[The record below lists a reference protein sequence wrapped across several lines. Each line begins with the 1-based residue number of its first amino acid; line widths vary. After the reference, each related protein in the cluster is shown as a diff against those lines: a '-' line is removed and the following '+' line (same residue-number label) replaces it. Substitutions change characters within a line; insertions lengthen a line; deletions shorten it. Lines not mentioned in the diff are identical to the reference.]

1 MTSTIAEPVYWSPL
15 RKLALRF
22 FLLFFIQYIIFNPNG
37 VLPNIDILYE
47 IYIEPIHKLIVWFSA
62 HVLHLG
68 EPITIFTNG
77 SGDTTYDYVLLLF
90 IVITAVIGGIIWT
103 LVDRKAR
110 NYNNLFYWLTV
121 IVRYYVAITMVTY
134 GCVKIIKLQFPGP
147 SPDRLLQPFG
157 NASPMGLAWTYMGY
171 STGFNYFTGMAELS
185 CGLLLFFR
193 KTATLGA
200 IVGLVVA
207 GNIMAINYSFDVPVK
222 LLSTMLVVMCLYL
235 LSKDAIRLINFFFL
249 NKAAQPANLSP
260 HTFKKRWKN
269 ITLTTVKYILV
280 IYTVGMNFYGDVQ
293 AMSQYGDKAKRPPLY
308 GIYNVQSFVRNNDS
322 IPPLKTDTTRWD
334 KMSISYSGSARLV
347 MMNDSTKR
355 YNFVID
361 TVKHTIIM
369 NTYAD
374 TVNKAY
380 YTYSQ
385 PTKDMLLLKGKFKK
399 DSLNISLKKYDLNKF
414 LLLRR
419 GFHWVNE
426 YPLNR

>member
-1 MTSTIAEPVYWSPL
+1 MTSTTAEPVYWSSS

-47 IYIEPIHKLIVWFSA
+47 IYIEPIHKLIVWFA
-62 HVLHLG
+62 ANVLHPAK
-68 EPITIFTNG
+68 PITIFTNG

-90 IVITAVIGGIIWT
+90 IVIAAIIGTILWT

-121 IVRYYVAITMVTY
+121 IVRYYVAITMITY

-147 SPDRLLQPFG
+147 SPDRLMQPFG
-157 NASPMGLAWTYMGY
+157 SASPMGLAWTYMGY

-207 GNIMAINYSFDVPVK
+207 GNIMAINYAFDVPVK
-222 LLSTMLVVMCLYL
+222 LLSTILVAMCLYL

-249 NKAAQPANLSP
+249 NKVAQPANLGP
-260 HTFKKRWKN
+260 HTFKKRCKN

-280 IYTVGMNFYGDVQ
+280 IYTIGMNFYGDVQ
-293 AMSQYGDKAKRPPLY
+293 AMSQYGDKAKKPPLY

-322 IPPLKTDTTRWD
+322 IAPLKTDTTRWD

-347 MMNDSTKR
+347 MMNDSSKR

>member
-1 MTSTIAEPVYWSPL
+1 MTSTTAEPVYWSSS

-47 IYIEPIHKLIVWFSA
+47 IYIEPIHKLIVWFAA

-90 IVITAVIGGIIWT
+90 IVIAAVIGALIWT
-103 LVDRKAR
+103 LADRKAR

-249 NKAAQPANLSP
+249 NKAAQPANLGP

-355 YNFVID
+355 YSFVID

-385 PTKDMLLLKGKFKK
+385 PAKDMLLLKGKFKK

>member
-1 MTSTIAEPVYWSPL
+1 MTSTTAEPVYWSPL

-47 IYIEPIHKLIVWFSA
+47 IYIGPIHKLIVWFA
-62 HVLHLG
+62 ANVLHLG

-103 LVDRKAR
+103 VADRKAR

-134 GCVKIIKLQFPGP
+134 GCLKIIKLQFPGP
-147 SPDRLLQPFG
+147 SPDRLIQPFG

-249 NKAAQPANLSP
+249 NKAAQPANLGP

-308 GIYNVQSFVRNNDS
+308 GIYNVQSFVRNKDT

-334 KMSISYSGSARLV
+334 KLTISYEGRAKVFMSDDTSRTH
-347 MMNDSTKR
+347 DFK
-355 YNFVID
+355 ID
-361 TVKHTIIM
+361 TLKHTIVM
-369 NTYAD
+369 YNYAD

-385 PTKDMLLLKGKFKK
+385 PQKDILQLKGTFKK
-399 DSLNISLKKYDLNKF
+399 DSVTINLKKIDLNKF
-414 LLLRR
+414 RLINR

-426 YPLNR
+426 YPYNR

>member
-1 MTSTIAEPVYWSPL
+1 MTSITAEPVYWSPL

-47 IYIEPIHKLIVWFSA
+47 IYIEPIHKLIVWFAA
-62 HVLHLG
+62 HVLHWG
-68 EPITIFTNG
+68 EPVTIFTNG
-77 SGDTTYDYVLLLF
+77 SGDTTYDYALLLF
-90 IVITAVIGGIIWT
+90 IVIAAVIGAIIWT

-147 SPDRLLQPFG
+147 SPDRLMQPFG

-222 LLSTMLVVMCLYL
+222 LLSTMLVAMCLYL

-249 NKAAQPANLSP
+249 NKAAQPANLGP

-269 ITLTTVKYILV
+269 ITLITVKYILV

-293 AMSQYGDKAKRPPLY
+293 AMSQYGDKAKKPPLY

-322 IPPLKTDTTRWD
+322 IAPLKTDTTRWD
-334 KMSISYSGSARLV
+334 KMSISYSGSARVV
-347 MMNDSTKR
+347 MMNDSSKR

>member
-1 MTSTIAEPVYWSPL
+1 MTSTTAEPVYWSSP

-37 VLPNIDILYE
+37 VLPNINILYE
-47 IYIEPIHKLIVWFSA
+47 IYIEPIHKLIVWFA
-62 HVLHLG
+62 ANVLHPAK
-68 EPITIFTNG
+68 PITIFTNG

-90 IVITAVIGGIIWT
+90 IVIAAVIGVVIWT
-103 LVDRKAR
+103 VADRKAR

-147 SPDRLLQPFG
+147 SPDRLMQPFG

-235 LSKDAIRLINFFFL
+235 LSKDAIRLVNFFFL
-249 NKAAQPANLSP
+249 NKVAQPANLGP

-269 ITLTTVKYILV
+269 ITLITVKYILV
-280 IYTVGMNFYGDVQ
+280 IYTIGMNFYGDVQ
-293 AMSQYGDKAKRPPLY
+293 AMSQYGDKAKKPPLY

-322 IPPLKTDTTRWD
+322 IAPLKTDTTRWD

-347 MMNDSTKR
+347 MMNDSSKR

-385 PTKDMLLLKGKFKK
+385 PAKDMLLLKGKFKK
-399 DSLNISLKKYDLNKF
+399 DSLDISLKKYDLNKF

>member
-1 MTSTIAEPVYWSPL
+1 MTSTTAEPVYWSSS

-47 IYIEPIHKLIVWFSA
+47 IYIEPIHKLIVWFA
-62 HVLHLG
+62 ANVLHPAK
-68 EPITIFTNG
+68 PITIFTNG
-77 SGDTTYDYVLLLF
+77 RGDTTYDYVLLLF
-90 IVITAVIGGIIWT
+90 IVIAAIIGTILWT

-121 IVRYYVAITMVTY
+121 IVRYYVAITMITY

-147 SPDRLLQPFG
+147 SPDRLMQPFG
-157 NASPMGLAWTYMGY
+157 SASPMGLAWTYMGY

-207 GNIMAINYSFDVPVK
+207 GNIMAVNYAFDVPVK
-222 LLSTMLVVMCLYL
+222 LLSTILVAMCLYL

-249 NKAAQPANLSP
+249 NKVAQPANLGP

-280 IYTVGMNFYGDVQ
+280 IYTIGMNFYGDVQ
-293 AMSQYGDKAKRPPLY
+293 AMSQYGDKAKKPPLY

-322 IPPLKTDTTRWD
+322 IAPLKTDTTRWD

-347 MMNDSTKR
+347 MMNDSSKR

>member
-1 MTSTIAEPVYWSPL
+1 MTSTTAEPVYWSSS

-47 IYIEPIHKLIVWFSA
+47 IYIEPIHKLIVWFA
-62 HVLHLG
+62 ANVLHPAK
-68 EPITIFTNG
+68 PITIFTNG

-90 IVITAVIGGIIWT
+90 IVIAAIIGTILWT

-121 IVRYYVAITMVTY
+121 IVRYYVAITMITY

-147 SPDRLLQPFG
+147 SPDRLMQPFG
-157 NASPMGLAWTYMGY
+157 SASPMGLAWTYMGY

-207 GNIMAINYSFDVPVK
+207 GNIMAINYAFDVPVK
-222 LLSTMLVVMCLYL
+222 LLSTILVAMCLYL

-249 NKAAQPANLSP
+249 NKVAQPANLGP

-269 ITLTTVKYILV
+269 LTLTTVKYILV
-280 IYTVGMNFYGDVQ
+280 IYTIGMNFYGDVQ
-293 AMSQYGDKAKRPPLY
+293 AMSQYGDKAKKPPLY

-322 IPPLKTDTTRWD
+322 IAPLKTDTTRWD

-347 MMNDSTKR
+347 MMNDSSKR

>member
-1 MTSTIAEPVYWSPL
+1 MTSTTAEPVYWSSS
-15 RKLALRF
+15 RKLTLRF

-47 IYIEPIHKLIVWFSA
+47 IYIEPIHKLIVWFA
-62 HVLHLG
+62 ANVLHPAK
-68 EPITIFTNG
+68 PITIFTNG

-90 IVITAVIGGIIWT
+90 IVIAAVIGALIWT
-103 LVDRKAR
+103 LADRKAR

-147 SPDRLLQPFG
+147 SPDRLMQPFG

-207 GNIMAINYSFDVPVK
+207 GNIMAVNYAFDVPVK
-222 LLSTMLVVMCLYL
+222 LLSTILVAMCLYL

-249 NKAAQPANLSP
+249 NKVAQPANLGP

-280 IYTVGMNFYGDVQ
+280 IYTIGMNFYGDVQ
-293 AMSQYGDKAKRPPLY
+293 AMSQYGDKAKKPPLY

-322 IPPLKTDTTRWD
+322 IAPLKTDTTRWD

-347 MMNDSTKR
+347 MMNDSSKR

>member
-1 MTSTIAEPVYWSPL
+1 MTTTTAEPVYWSSS
-15 RKLALRF
+15 RKLTLRF
-22 FLLFFIQYIIFNPNG
+22 FMLFFIQYIIFNPNG

-47 IYIEPIHKLIVWFSA
+47 IYIEPIHKLIVWFA
-62 HVLHLG
+62 ANVLHPAK
-68 EPITIFTNG
+68 PITIFTNG

-90 IVITAVIGGIIWT
+90 IVIAAVIGALIWT
-103 LVDRKAR
+103 LADRKAR

-147 SPDRLLQPFG
+147 SPDRLMQPFG

-207 GNIMAINYSFDVPVK
+207 GNIMAVNYAFDVPVK
-222 LLSTMLVVMCLYL
+222 LLSTILVAMCLYL

-249 NKAAQPANLSP
+249 NKVAQPANLGP

-280 IYTVGMNFYGDVQ
+280 IYTIGMNFYGDVQ
-293 AMSQYGDKAKRPPLY
+293 AMSQYGDKAKKPPLY

-322 IPPLKTDTTRWD
+322 IAPLKTDTTRWD

-347 MMNDSTKR
+347 MMNDSSKR